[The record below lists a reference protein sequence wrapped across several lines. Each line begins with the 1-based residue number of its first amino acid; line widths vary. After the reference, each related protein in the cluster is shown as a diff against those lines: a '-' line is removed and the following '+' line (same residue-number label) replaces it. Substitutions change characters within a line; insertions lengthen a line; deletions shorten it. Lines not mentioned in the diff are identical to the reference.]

1 MSSPALPTVVLRTRP
16 RGRHPFVF
24 RKMLAPSAEA
34 RSGDLVRV
42 VDRDG
47 AFVGIAL
54 FHEHSQIGLRFV
66 HRGPEQ
72 AFGTDFLERRLK
84 DAVYLRRRALRLD
97 ERTDAWRVVHA
108 EADGLSGLIVDRF
121 ADVLVIELFSLAW
134 YRRLPELRD
143 ALLAL
148 FPGAA
153 IAVRADEWIAER
165 EGFSLTPEERAS
177 GPERVWIRED
187 GLRFHVDLRH
197 GHKTGFFV
205 DQRENRARMASFVR
219 DANVLDL
226 CTNSGGFAIH
236 AKVRGGAGRV
246 TAVDLD
252 EKALARAEENARAND
267 AAIEFVHA
275 DVFDYLRAAQ
285 EERTR
290 WDVVILDPAKLARS
304 KDELPRAE
312 RKYFDMNRLAMAVL
326 KNNGLLLTCSC
337 TGLLPAETFDAICC
351 AAAQQAERRILRLAQ
366 SGAAPDH
373 PVDPD
378 CPETSYLKAFL
389 YAVRQR
395 S

>member
-1 MSSPALPTVVLRTRP
+1 MTTAELPTVVLRTRP
-16 RGRHPFVF
+16 RGLHPFVF
-24 RKMLAPSAEA
+24 RKMVAPSGEA

-47 AFVGIAL
+47 SFVGIAL
-54 FHEHSQIGLRFV
+54 YHERSQIALRLL
-66 HRGPEQ
+66 HRGPEKS
-72 AFGTDFLERRLK
+72 FSPDFLSRRLK
-84 DAVYLRRRALRLD
+84 DAVYLRRRGLRLD

-108 EADGLSGLIVDRF
+108 EADGLSGLIIDRF

-134 YRRLPELRD
+134 YRRLPELQEELRQ
-143 ALLAL
+143 L
-148 FPGAA
+148 FPGAE

-165 EGFSLTPEERAS
+165 EGIELSPAERTS

-205 DQRENRARMASFVR
+205 DQRDNRSRLAAHVR

-252 EKALARAEENARAND
+252 EKALARAEENARANE
-267 AAIEFVHA
+267 AQIEFVHA

-290 WDVVILDPAKLARS
+290 WDVVILDPSKLARTRE
-304 KDELPRAE
+304 ELPRAE
-312 RKYFDMNRLAMAVL
+312 RKYFDLNRLAMAVL

-337 TGLLPAETFDAICC
+337 TGLLQAETFDAICC
-351 AAAQQAERRILRLAQ
+351 AAAQQAERKILRLAQ

-389 YAVRQR
+389 YAVRHR
-395 S
+395 A

>member
-1 MSSPALPTVVLRTRP
+1 MSTAELPTVALRTRP
-16 RGRHPFVF
+16 RGGHPFVF
-24 RKMLAPSAEA
+24 RKMVGPSGEA
-34 RSGDLVRV
+34 SSGDLVRV
-42 VDRDG
+42 VDREG
-47 AFVGIAL
+47 SFVGIAL
-54 FHEHSQIGLRFV
+54 FHEQSQIALRFLY
-66 HRGPEQ
+66 RGPEKEF
-72 AFGTDFLERRLK
+72 APDFLARRLK
-84 DAVYLRRRALRLD
+84 DAVYLRRKALRLD

-134 YRRLPELRD
+134 FQRLPELREE
-143 ALLAL
+143 LLRL
-148 FPGAA
+148 FPGAQ

-165 EGFSLTPEERAS
+165 EGFALDPAERAS

-205 DQRENRARMASFVR
+205 DQRDNRSRLAAYVR

-285 EERTR
+285 EQRTR
-290 WDVVILDPAKLARS
+290 WDVVILDPAKLARTRE
-304 KDELPRAE
+304 DLPRAE

-337 TGLLPAETFDAICC
+337 TGLLPAETFDAICV
-351 AAAQQAERRILRLAQ
+351 AAAQQAERRLLRLAQ

-395 S
+395 A